1 VFGYLLTRSGVFR
14 ELWSERITMSNEDQN
29 ADPYATSTDLVSA
42 YRLNS
47 P

>member
-1 VFGYLLTRSGVFR
+1 
-14 ELWSERITMSNEDQN
+14 MSQEDQN

-42 YRLNS
+42 YRFS